1 MKTKIKSILS
11 LLFLMAFVIIG
22 GGSIEDDG
30 TISSWVWIVVAV
42 LAVFVI
48 VAGISASNQ
57 EKEKKEK
64 ELEIQRQRKAELKA
78 KAEEYEIQKKT
89 FLSENGDPDKSIIIR
104 ENEIGSEIHVYES
117 KKTIFIMGKP
127 YSFNDIMSCTFDDNP
142 KTIKGK
148 ISAVTKSDNGNV
160 IGRSIVGGVVGG
172 SAGAVIGGA
181 TAKKNTEYIQEDD
194 KVIHNYTVIINM
206 NSITNPIIRINTGED
221 GKLTNEIV
229 GLMNVIISRK

>member
-11 LLFLMAFVIIG
+11 LLFLFAFAIIG

-30 TISSWVWIVVAV
+30 SISSWVWIVAV
-42 LAVFVI
+42 ILAVFVV
-48 VAGISASNQ
+48 VAGISANQ
-57 EKEKKEK
+57 KEKEKKEQ
-64 ELEIQRQRKAELKA
+64 EMERQKKREAALKA
-78 KAEEYEIQKKT
+78 KAEEYEIQKQS
-89 FLSENGDPDKSIIIR
+89 FLAENGVPDKSIIIT
-104 ENEIGSEIHVYES
+104 ENEIDSEIHVYES
-117 KKTIFIMGKP
+117 KKTIFVMGKP
-127 YSFNDIMSCTFDDNP
+127 YDFNDIMSCTFSDNS

-194 KVIHNYTVIINM
+194 KVIHDFTVIINI